1 MASPF
6 SAKARYVLLVLMI
19 LLFAWLAAW
28 SLPKITLQNH
38 LTAFFPAPQTT
49 EQALLQSTLKEALS
63 QDQRQQPVMLALR
76 LPNPTDTAALLQA
89 GNQLKAL
96 LQADTSVARVE
107 NQPPSLLAAQT
118 AGLLHYRYL
127 LASADFSEAA
137 LQAGLQT
144 LWQAWQLGIVPDK
157 TQALADPTQQ
167 WLRYIGQMQQQ
178 TQIAVRDGYWFAEDT
193 QGAAALLLVH
203 LQADEQAAAHFWA
216 ALQTIQAQQPQWRI
230 QASSPALIA
239 WQARQTIQSSIQQ
252 LSVLAMLTVLLF
264 LGWRLRKPL
273 WVALSF
279 VPLAIG
285 SLLAVLAVQW
295 LFGFVEALALAL
307 GVVLIGV
314 AVDYPI
320 HAFSARRDGQAV
332 EKRAWPLIRLGA
344 LTTAAGFVTLF
355 VLEIDGLRQMAVF
368 AITGILSAMW
378 LTRALLWVLPSTTAT
393 EMAGQPAQTT
403 PQVGSY
409 GHWLLLAGLLLAAW
423 PLSQKWLWQDDLA
436 SLSPVPQ
443 GLLQQDG
450 ELRRHFQ
457 QAEAGQFLLV
467 SAPDVE
473 TLLQRQ
479 EALLPGLLSL
489 QQQGQIAGKTMLADL
504 LPSQALQ
511 HERQYALPAA
521 ADLQPAL
528 LAAAQQ
534 AGTPFQAKHF
544 AGFIAEVE
552 QSKNLPLLDLK
563 GFESQAAGWQRALA
577 DHLLTQQKDGVVGK
591 ILLRQVADKDSVRTW
606 AHAQGLVWFDQRE
619 FVAQSVG
626 ALRTQLL
633 QVLAAFL
640 VVMLLVLWAVKAQ
653 SLSWKRAFTPACSLL
668 MPVVLGL
675 VFTYA
680 ILLALGQ
687 VLTVFHLLASLL
699 LIGIGLDYSL
709 FAQSARNDKQPEYLR
724 SVHAAL
730 LTTLLSFG
738 FLLLTPIPILVAI
751 GQVMVVGVL
760 AIYVSA
766 RLFFKV

>member
-1 MASPF
+1 MASPL
-6 SAKARYVLLVLMI
+6 SANARYVLLVLMI
-19 LLFAWLAAW
+19 LLSAWLAAW

-38 LTAFFPAPQTT
+38 LTAFFPAPQTA

-63 QDQRQQPVMLALR
+63 QDQRQQPLMLALR
-76 LPNPTDTAALLQA
+76 LPNPADTAALLQA

-96 LQADTSVARVE
+96 LQADTSVAKVE
-107 NQPPSLLAAQT
+107 NQPPTLLAAQT
-118 AGLLHYRYL
+118 DGLLRYRYL
-127 LASADFSEAA
+127 LASADFSESA
-137 LQAGLQT
+137 LQAALQT

-167 WLRYIGQMQQQ
+167 WLRYIGQMQSQ
-178 TQIAVRDGYWFAEDT
+178 TQIAVHDGYWLAEDE
-193 QGAAALLLVH
+193 QGAAALLLVN

-216 ALQTIQAQQPQWRI
+216 ALQRIQAQQPQWRI
-230 QASSPALIA
+230 KASSPTLIA
-239 WQARQTIQSSIQQ
+239 WQARQTIQTSIQQ
-252 LSVLAMLTVLLF
+252 LSVLASVMVLLF
-264 LGWRLRKPL
+264 LAWRLRKPL

-320 HAFSARRDGQAV
+320 HAFSARRDGPAA

-355 VLEIDGLRQMAVF
+355 VLDIDGLRQMAVF
-368 AITGILSAMW
+368 AISGILTAVGV
-378 LTRALLWVLPSTTAT
+378 TRALLWVLPSTSAV
-393 EMAGQPAQTT
+393 EMVGQTAQTT
-403 PQVGSY
+403 TRTGSY
-409 GHWLLLAGLLLAAW
+409 GHWLLLAGLFLAAW

-443 GLLQQDG
+443 SLLQQDG

-457 QAEAGQFLLV
+457 QAEAGQFMLV

-479 EALLPGLLSL
+479 ETLLPGLLSL
-489 QQQGQIAGKTMLADL
+489 QQQGLIAGKTMLADL
-504 LPSQALQ
+504 LPSQTLQ
-511 HERQYALPAA
+511 RKRQDALPAEA
-521 ADLQPAL
+521 VLQPTL
-528 LAAAQQ
+528 LVAAQQ

-552 QSKNLPLLDLK
+552 QSKRLPLLDLK
-563 GFESQAAGWQRALA
+563 GFEALA
-577 DHLLTQQKDGVVGK
+577 DQLLTQQSAGVVGK

-619 FVAQSVG
+619 FVAQSVSV
-626 ALRTQLL
+626 LRTQLL
-633 QVLAAFL
+633 QVLGAFL

-680 ILLALGQ
+680 VLLALGQ
-687 VLTVFHLLASLL
+687 VLTAFHLLASLL

-709 FAQSARNDKQPEYLR
+709 FAQGARNDKQPEYLR

-760 AIYVSA
+760 SIYVSA
-766 RLFFKV
+766 RLYFKV